1 MVNIK
6 VSKSDWSTAKDYW
19 NDLQEHFHE
28 PDDLKK
34 VDFVNQIIFE
44 SARSCQNESESDT
57 SESVTTRTVPEKKI
71 DDSPTFE
78 MNIDEINEK
87 IKESV
92 NCQVTQHTYVYHEI
106 KKEKGS
112 SIM

>member
-6 VSKSDWSTAKDYW
+6 VSKSDWSTVKDYW
-19 NDLQEHFHE
+19 NDLKEHFHG

-44 SARSCQNESESDT
+44 SARPDSDT
-57 SESVTTRTVPEKKI
+57 SEFVTTSTVPEKKI

-92 NCQVTQHTYVYHEI
+92 NCQVAVHFTPQYI
-106 KKEKGS
+106 
-112 SIM
+112 